1 MKIRLFCAAGMLT
14 GLLFIRGREAVKAVG
29 VDADIEAAGETRMN
43 EETEGC
49 DVALLG
55 PQIRYKLAAATK
67 LCDPNGVPVDV
78 IPMVDYGTM
87 NGKKVMEFA
96 LKLAES
102 KK

>member
-1 MKIRLFCAAGMLT
+1 MCYEDPSVLRRRYVHQSAG
-14 GLLFIRGREAVKAVG
+14 
-29 VDADIEAAGETRMN
+29 
-43 EETEGC
+43 
-49 DVALLG
+49 G
-55 PQIRYKLAAATK
+55 PQIRYKLAAAK
-67 LCDPNGVPVDV
+67 KICDPKGVPVDV